1 MFENPEDIL
10 GKQAHIW
17 HGVAIGWRRDI
28 NASVKILDSTCDRI
42 AAIKIEFNERSL
54 LLLSIYAPTSGQD
67 DEFLE
72 LISHLSDIIR
82 KHSSP
87 SDQVL
92 IGGDSNCSTKSS
104 KRRQLAWEGFCSNN
118 MVKTYLSSQ
127 PSFHHHNGLS
137 ESFIDIF
144 AASTSLEL
152 GLILQNCTLDS
163 PHNLSSHDPIFTSV
177 KVELQ
182 EQRNKE
188 KYTKTYTKFNRQK
201 IAWDSSKIPE
211 YQQLA
216 FSALSEAV
224 SYWNTPECIPVLS
237 SLISKLLV
245 TCGTQV
251 FPTKSSCTKKS
262 AKKPPLKIRQA
273 RNTLARTFNAWK
285 NAGKPRQR
293 DDPLGSAYREARTTL
308 QRISRHYSTLTSIK
322 QNNLLMQLNRR
333 NKSQIF
339 AEMKK
344 ARGDFSEHATNIL
357 HTPVGT
363 FYDEDVLEG
372 FAADAEYLGKSNEGA
387 SYCDQGFYNLCKLDN
402 AYIFDFSFDE
412 QVSIPPMTISQLNSI
427 LSTKMQTGKAC
438 DVYQLTV
445 EHLRYCGHEAKLL
458 ILSFINRILSNIYY
472 LSCPQLKT
480 GLGTAVFKGK
490 KKPLSKSS
498 SYRRITVTPILGALI
513 DYHLDP
519 IAEAIFRPHQS
530 PDQLGFTTGIS
541 YLLAAIQ
548 RGECQRW
555 AIDNKLTCFGVSL
568 DGEAAFPSVER
579 EIQVRELYSVG
590 ERGDVL
596 QYSRNTYRNTECRM
610 KMQDKLSRKVVEHK
624 GNRQGHIRA
633 SGHFKVYINPCL
645 LSLNTTKL
653 GFSLGPM
660 CITAVCIADDTYVV
674 SGSPSGLQGALDL
687 ISHYARRYQLRF
699 NAEKTK
705 IVVTGSK
712 QDMSF
717 YKDTTPWT
725 LNGEVVR
732 VVDINEHLGLQVSGG
747 DEEQL
752 NIDENIVRCRN
763 SLFALLGPAYS
774 YRCLLSPTVQIHL
787 WRTCNL
793 PVLLSGL
800 SALPVRPAKCK
811 SLEIFQKKTLRGFLK
826 LSKSS
831 PTPALFF
838 LLGELPIEGLLHI
851 RTLGLFHNILS
862 NPRCTVF
869 KMIGYILM
877 MSGGNSTTWANHVQ
891 LLCLKYG
898 LPSPLSLLLRSELSP
913 CIGKEEWNILVKT
926 RVTAWYERELR
937 NQAHCNSKM
946 RYLNVSLTGLS
957 GQPHIVLHGILSTQD
972 AKKLRLHLKFLTCDF
987 FCNELLSHSQPS
999 ISPACDFCPSPAP
1012 VDSIEHALVSCLP
1025 MTEIKSRLYAEL
1037 VNTIAQ
1043 VQPNCSI
1050 LREIPTAPVLAQF
1063 ILDCT
1068 SPNLPQSIRIPA
1080 HNPGIVKICK
1090 ISRDWC
1096 FAISCERLRLS
1107 KQLKQM
1113 KAKTTNNVVMT

>member
-28 NASVKILDSTCDRI
+28 KASVKILDSTYDRI

-273 RNTLARTFNAWK
+273 RNTLARTFSAWK
-285 NAGKPRQR
+285 NAGKPSLR
-293 DDPLGSAYREARTTL
+293 DHPLRSAYREARTNL
-308 QRISRHYSTLTSIK
+308 QRISRRYSTFMGIQ
-322 QNNLLMQLNRR
+322 QNNHLMQLNKR
-333 NKSQIF
+333 NRSQIF
-339 AEMKK
+339 SEMKK
-344 ARGDFSEHATNIL
+344 VRGDFSEQVTNIL

-363 FYDEDVLEG
+363 FHDNDVLEG
-372 FAADAEYLGKSNEGA
+372 FAADTEHLGKSNEGA
-387 SYCDQGFYNLCKLDN
+387 SYFDQGFYNLCKLDN
-402 AYIFDFSFDE
+402 AYIFDFSLDE
-412 QVSIPPMTISQLNSI
+412 QVRIPPMTISQLNNI
-427 LSTKMQTGKAC
+427 LSTKMQSGKAC
-438 DVYQLTV
+438 DAYQLTV
-445 EHLRYCGHEAKLL
+445 EHLRHCVHEAKLL

-513 DYHLDP
+513 DYYLDP

-548 RGECQRW
+548 RSECQRW
-555 AIDNKLTCFGVSL
+555 AIDHKLTCFGVSL

-590 ERGDVL
+590 ERGDIL
-596 QYSRNTYRNTECRM
+596 QYSRNTYRNTECQM
-610 KMQDKLSRKVVEHK
+610 KMKDMLSRKVKEHK
-624 GNRQGHIRA
+624 GNRQGHVRA

-645 LSLNTTKL
+645 LSLNTSKL
-653 GFSLGPM
+653 GFSLGPV
-660 CITAVCIADDTYVV
+660 CTTAVCIADDTYVV
-674 SGSPSGLQGALDL
+674 SGSPSGLQAALDL
-687 ISHYARRYQLRF
+687 ISHYARRYQP
-699 NAEKTK
+699 
-705 IVVTGSK
+705 G
-712 QDMSF
+712 
-717 YKDTTPWT
+717 W
-725 LNGEVVR
+725 
-732 VVDINEHLGLQVSGG
+732 
-747 DEEQL
+747 
-752 NIDENIVRCRN
+752 ENI
-763 SLFALLGPAYS
+763 
-774 YRCLLSPTVQIHL
+774 
-787 WRTCNL
+787 
-793 PVLLSGL
+793 
-800 SALPVRPAKCK
+800 
-811 SLEIFQKKTLRGFLK
+811 
-826 LSKSS
+826 
-831 PTPALFF
+831 
-838 LLGELPIEGLLHI
+838 
-851 RTLGLFHNILS
+851 
-862 NPRCTVF
+862 
-869 KMIGYILM
+869 
-877 MSGGNSTTWANHVQ
+877 
-891 LLCLKYG
+891 
-898 LPSPLSLLLRSELSP
+898 
-913 CIGKEEWNILVKT
+913 
-926 RVTAWYERELR
+926 
-937 NQAHCNSKM
+937 
-946 RYLNVSLTGLS
+946 
-957 GQPHIVLHGILSTQD
+957 
-972 AKKLRLHLKFLTCDF
+972 
-987 FCNELLSHSQPS
+987 
-999 ISPACDFCPSPAP
+999 
-1012 VDSIEHALVSCLP
+1012 
-1025 MTEIKSRLYAEL
+1025 
-1037 VNTIAQ
+1037 
-1043 VQPNCSI
+1043 
-1050 LREIPTAPVLAQF
+1050 
-1063 ILDCT
+1063 
-1068 SPNLPQSIRIPA
+1068 
-1080 HNPGIVKICK
+1080 
-1090 ISRDWC
+1090 
-1096 FAISCERLRLS
+1096 
-1107 KQLKQM
+1107 
-1113 KAKTTNNVVMT
+1113 